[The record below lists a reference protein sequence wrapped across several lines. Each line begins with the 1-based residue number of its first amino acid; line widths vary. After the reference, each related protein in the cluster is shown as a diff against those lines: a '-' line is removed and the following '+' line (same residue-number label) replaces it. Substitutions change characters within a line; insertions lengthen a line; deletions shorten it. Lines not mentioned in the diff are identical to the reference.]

1 MKKEIR
7 CYWNEIRITMLSN
20 HDTFEWNESLWDKEK
35 WLANSSPERIV
46 RRCASPGDPSPRR
59 PQSPPS
65 PYDMCSKEA
74 RGSRIG
80 RHAAAHES
88 QEDYAREQCRERTHG
103 AEPRVEIWSTMR
115 KLNMS
120 RGVAWM
126 IKQSWNRKVM
136 MWNTSRSITWMLISC
151 LHLPHKERMR
161 FACPMRSWCFA
172 CHFYIIS

>member
-1 MKKEIR
+1 
-7 CYWNEIRITMLSN
+7 
-20 HDTFEWNESLWDKEK
+20 
-35 WLANSSPERIV
+35 
-46 RRCASPGDPSPRR
+46 
-59 PQSPPS
+59 
-65 PYDMCSKEA
+65 MCSKEA

-88 QEDYAREQCRERTHG
+88 QEDYAQEQCRERTHG

-161 FACPMRSWCFA
+161 FACPHEEYWCFA
-172 CHFYIIS
+172 CHFWVISQMSATMQELFWEWLTMISLKKMYDYLWPTQRWCHISNFKCHGLISKYSV